1 MFDYAMKPQ
10 CCSFITCVATGCC
23 LLVVKNSHYLITIIG
38 EYGLLSLFLLV
49 VVFCWGYSYLLMPE
63 THGLSLH
70 EIQLLYKP
78 IKELDLPTTTTTTP
92 ADMKRPSVPAAAVPR
107 PARRRSS
114 LIGSLRSNSLV
125 AMDPAYGVESDAD
138 IQRRLDAVHE
148 ERALDLND
156 DVISKRRAST
166 LSTNY

>member
-1 MFDYAMKPQ
+1 
-10 CCSFITCVATGCC
+10 
-23 LLVVKNSHYLITIIG
+23 
-38 EYGLLSLFLLV
+38 
-49 VVFCWGYSYLLMPE
+49 MP
-63 THGLSLH
+63 
-70 EIQLLYKP
+70 
-78 IKELDLPTTTTTTP
+78 TTTTTP
-92 ADMKRPSVPAAAVPR
+92 ADKQRPSVPAAAVPR

>member
-1 MFDYAMKPQ
+1 MKPE

-78 IKELDLPTTTTTTP
+78 IKELALPTTTTTTP
-92 ADMKRPSVPAAAVPR
+92 ADMKKQRPSVPAAVPR
-107 PARRRSS
+107 PRRRSS